1 MTPCCRDCGA
11 GLAWHGSVDGYYSCP
26 TCEGRDARERCRRLA
41 AKFLDEE
48 EAEALLE
55 WAFDSLRSWHDVEFE
70 LECHKC
76 RAELLARWQMETA

>member
-1 MTPCCRDCGA
+1 MT
-11 GLAWHGSVDGYYSCP
+11 L
-26 TCEGRDARERCRRLA
+26 TE
-41 AKFLDEE
+41 
-48 EAEALLE
+48 E

>member
-26 TCEGRDARERCRRLA
+26 ACDACDARERCKRLA

-55 WAFDSLRSWHDVEFE
+55 WASVSLRSWHDVESE
-70 LECHKC
+70 LETPEY
-76 RAELLARWQMETA
+76 REELLARWQMETA